1 MFRVVDGLSFFL
13 CIVDGICGF
22 VQFLQMGFVYRF
34 QRDLGF
40 CVDELKLGFLWAFYS
55 FSFLNLGLDS
65 HG

>member
-1 MFRVVDGLSFFL
+1 MVCHFFYVLLMEFVDLYSFCKWVLF
-13 CIVDGICGF
+13 IGSNGIW
-22 VQFLQMGFVYRF
+22 
-34 QRDLGF
+34 GF